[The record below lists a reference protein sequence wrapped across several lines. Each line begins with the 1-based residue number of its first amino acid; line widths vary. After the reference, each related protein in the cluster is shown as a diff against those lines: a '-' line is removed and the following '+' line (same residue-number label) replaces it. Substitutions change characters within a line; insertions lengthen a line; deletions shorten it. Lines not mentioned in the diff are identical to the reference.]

1 MQLRKLP
8 LHMLAA
14 IFMALMTSLW
24 SVPLHAES
32 TEAEQQAEKIRSNRS
47 RYYFG
52 EGNGLT
58 IEEAD
63 QSALQVLAQSIR
75 AVVASDVKVTTVNDD
90 SHVEMASRISSFAS
104 LNNTEQIILSYSDE
118 TGYRVMRYIA
128 RADLQEAIDQQR
140 KKITDWVENAHKLES
155 KADIAGALRY
165 YYWAYALASVH
176 PDNISM
182 ELDGAKRMLKSW
194 LDIKLRAIM
203 ANINVSLDG
212 ITEQPGNAN
221 PYLVNLRLTYGGSNV
236 GSLDFS
242 YLTGLKKVDGIH
254 AKNGEAT
261 LEFPSLPSGNITLKV
276 DYAGVEQGKLFDDEL
291 ASYFAVNRPMVIK
304 ESTLSVPV
312 KGAAPAE
319 FRIGEPEVTTA
330 RIEETRQLLEEA
342 PMSIAPRRERIEV
355 STMFNPDTYVE
366 LMNRVADAIA
376 SGDYASVKPLFT
388 DEGYDLFDHM
398 MRSGDIKLAST
409 EREYTIETVGK
420 TGLAIGKR
428 IPVIIKYKGRGRKMH
443 TCREGIVLR
452 FDGSRRISSVAY
464 ALTER
469 AEDDIFRKSRWGMEA
484 RYAMQTFMEDY
495 QTAFALKRLD
505 YIEKIFAKGAIIIS
519 GSVDRTSG
527 KKAARL
533 SDSGGMIT
541 ATEQP
546 NIRYKRRNKE
556 EYLNFLRTDFNNK
569 KFIQLSFEDTDI
581 SKASG
586 VYNDVYW
593 IGLKQNY
600 SSDIYSDVGFLTL
613 MIDMD
618 IEQPQIVVRTWTPEK
633 LDLDEMKLRY
643 TQQ

>member
-90 SHVEMASRISSFAS
+90 SHVEMASRISSFSS

-261 LEFPSLPSGNITLKV
+261 LEFPPLPSGNITLKV

-541 ATEQP
+541 ATGQP

-633 LDLDEMKLRY
+633 LDLDEMKSRY

>member
-182 ELDGAKRMLKSW
+182 ELDGAQRMLKSW

-319 FRIGEPEVTTA
+319 FRIEEPEVTTS

-388 DEGYDLFDHM
+388 EEGYDLFDHM

-633 LDLDEMKLRY
+633 LDLDEMKSRY

>member
-182 ELDGAKRMLKSW
+182 ELDGAQRMLKSW

-319 FRIGEPEVTTA
+319 FRIEEPEVTTS

-355 STMFNPDTYVE
+355 STMFNPDTYVDM
-366 LMNRVADAIA
+366 MNRVADAIA
-376 SGDYASVKPLFT
+376 SGDYTSVKPLFT
-388 DEGYDLFDHM
+388 EEGYDLFDHM

-409 EREYTIETVGK
+409 EREYTIETVGN

-443 TCREGIVLR
+443 TCRERIVLR

-633 LDLDEMKLRY
+633 LDLDEMKSRY

>member
-128 RADLQEAIDQQR
+128 RTDLQETIDQQR

-182 ELDGAKRMLKSW
+182 ELDGAERMLKSW

-376 SGDYASVKPLFT
+376 SGNYASVKPFFT
-388 DEGYDLFDHM
+388 EEGYDLFDHM

-541 ATEQP
+541 ATDQP

-633 LDLDEMKLRY
+633 LDLDEMKSRY

>member
-24 SVPLHAES
+24 SIPLHAES

-182 ELDGAKRMLKSW
+182 ELDGAQRMLKSW

-355 STMFNPDTYVE
+355 STMFNPDTYVDM
-366 LMNRVADAIA
+366 MNRVTDAIA

-388 DEGYDLFDHM
+388 EEGYDLFDHM

-409 EREYTIETVGK
+409 EREYTIETVGN

-541 ATEQP
+541 ATGQP

-633 LDLDEMKLRY
+633 LDLDEMKSRY

>member
-90 SHVEMASRISSFAS
+90 SHVEMASRISSFSS

-304 ESTLSVPV
+304 
-312 KGAAPAE
+312 
-319 FRIGEPEVTTA
+319 
-330 RIEETRQLLEEA
+330 
-342 PMSIAPRRERIEV
+342 
-355 STMFNPDTYVE
+355 
-366 LMNRVADAIA
+366 
-376 SGDYASVKPLFT
+376 
-388 DEGYDLFDHM
+388 
-398 MRSGDIKLAST
+398 
-409 EREYTIETVGK
+409 
-420 TGLAIGKR
+420 
-428 IPVIIKYKGRGRKMH
+428 
-443 TCREGIVLR
+443 
-452 FDGSRRISSVAY
+452 
-464 ALTER
+464 
-469 AEDDIFRKSRWGMEA
+469 
-484 RYAMQTFMEDY
+484 
-495 QTAFALKRLD
+495 
-505 YIEKIFAKGAIIIS
+505 
-519 GSVDRTSG
+519 
-527 KKAARL
+527 
-533 SDSGGMIT
+533 
-541 ATEQP
+541 
-546 NIRYKRRNKE
+546 
-556 EYLNFLRTDFNNK
+556 
-569 KFIQLSFEDTDI
+569 
-581 SKASG
+581 
-586 VYNDVYW
+586 
-593 IGLKQNY
+593 
-600 SSDIYSDVGFLTL
+600 
-613 MIDMD
+613 
-618 IEQPQIVVRTWTPEK
+618 
-633 LDLDEMKLRY
+633 
-643 TQQ
+643 

>member
-90 SHVEMASRISSFAS
+90 SHVVMASRISSFAS

-182 ELDGAKRMLKSW
+182 ELDGAQRMLKSW

-319 FRIGEPEVTTA
+319 FRIEEPEVTTS

-388 DEGYDLFDHM
+388 EEGYDLFDHM
-398 MRSGDIKLAST
+398 MRSGEIKLAST

-533 SDSGGMIT
+533 SDGGGMIT

-633 LDLDEMKLRY
+633 LDLDEMKSRY